1 MPIQHSILLDSVKAG
16 MRQAIGACNKLT
28 ALLRTLIPSSP
39 HKSPYLQQVP
49 RAAGAALPLGPG
61 RLQRAQHRDGR
72 GHQVRAR
79 GAQEA
84 LHVGY
89 GDNDNDDDNE
99 DDDDDASGGIILL
112 VVGAAMCL
120 GVLLWWMVTKKIIRQ

>member
-1 MPIQHSILLDSVKAG
+1 M
-16 MRQAIGACNKLT
+16 T

-39 HKSPYLQQVP
+39 HKSPCLQQVP

-89 GDNDNDDDNE
+89 GDNDDDD
-99 DDDDDASGGIILL
+99 DDDDGDDDDASGGIVLL
-112 VVGAAMCL
+112 VVGAALCL
-120 GVLLWWMVTKKIIRQ
+120 GVLLWWMVTKKIIR

>member
-1 MPIQHSILLDSVKAG
+1 M
-16 MRQAIGACNKLT
+16 
-28 ALLRTLIPSSP
+28 
-39 HKSPYLQQVP
+39 QQVS

-89 GDNDNDDDNE
+89 GDNDDNDDDDE
-99 DDDDDASGGIILL
+99 DDDDDEEEEDEDDDDDDDDDDEEEDGDDGEGGDYLSDTQVYEL
-112 VVGAAMCL
+112 F
-120 GVLLWWMVTKKIIRQ
+120 